1 MPVGIFAATSCCF
14 LTVLS
19 FFLFFFQ
26 RASNVISREPYDLF
40 AESETELDQTPSVAV
55 SSSTSST
62 RKESSNEIDDILHNV
77 MQQVDT
83 EIRQCVDQGKPLTSI
98 LCSPP
103 GRAWR
108 HRQSSSAEHAG
119 SAAGVG
125 RQRPRQLPR
134 GCSSRCPPPASG
146 LRWLDTPHAV
156 SVTRGMRGTQQL
168 TPFDDA
174 RVRQAYHRARWMNRA
189 LQFRIALDVNDPEVQ
204 QSLQAVQPFDFQM
217 GGRAP
222 PVHIAG
228 VDPDIDEEAELPDF
242 PDMQ

>member
-62 RKESSNEIDDILHNV
+62 RNESSNEIDDILHNV

-146 LRWLDTPHAV
+146 LRWLDTPHA
-156 SVTRGMRGTQQL
+156 
-168 TPFDDA
+168 
-174 RVRQAYHRARWMNRA
+174 
-189 LQFRIALDVNDPEVQ
+189 DVNDPEVQ